1 MKKRKVFTGS
11 AVLLAV
17 LAAAG
22 GIMAYLG
29 ASDDAENTVEV
40 AHDKIAVTEN
50 FPKPSDLESNANNY
64 YTKEVSI
71 ANTGNVDCYVRV
83 YADLPDSAAT
93 AESFYSADGVNY
105 YSAVRDA
112 GLSADT
118 SSEDNGKIIHTQ
130 SFVNMLNSQDGDWI
144 FVPDDDSSE
153 KLRGYYYY
161 KKPVN
166 VGEKTADLFKSVM
179 IHTGDAPEAADLTVY
194 AESVDCVYEE
204 NGQEKTYAD
213 YAAAWNGFL
222 S

>member
-17 LAAAG
+17 LSAAG

-64 YTKEVSI
+64 YTKEVGI

-83 YADLPDSAAT
+83 YADLPDSAAA

-161 KKPVN
+161 KKPVK